1 MISKRGIRNKHTK
14 FLRRNKNVQK
24 KQAPVCVCV
33 HAFLCVYRNQ
43 RVFEAVELRVH

>member
-14 FLRRNKNVQK
+14 FLQRNKNAQK
-24 KQAPVCVCV
+24 KQAPVCV